1 MGKKSLNTM
10 QNNNI
15 STVPTNELVEGIAQS
30 NTKAE
35 PQQPQNKESKNPF
48 LPIIL
53 ESQKKLREA
62 KAQTVIFSPPIV
74 SHLEKQVIYPNTIN
88 VIQGQAGVHKSR
100 VAELICSTLL
110 KRADCPNVLA
120 GFEAFTGKEFTVCIV
135 DTERNLN
142 EQLPYA
148 LQSIQTKAGFR
159 IEEHPDGFDYISL
172 MNVPRNE
179 RFEALRE
186 YLDHVRTK
194 FQNHIFIVLDVLTD
208 CCQDF
213 NRTDSSMALIDHLNM
228 AINQFDV
235 TFLCII
241 HENPGHAKARGHL
254 GTELTNKA
262 SSVMQVG
269 YETDAAG
276 KDTNLIRVKFL
287 KCRNTKRHEP
297 FYLKYCDTFK
307 GLVLADEGEVSR
319 LSEQRKAKAMPTEV
333 ADKIEQYLLDEPMQ
347 SKELVELLMKD
358 FEASQRTIE
367 ERVKEIISAD
377 TGFHNSAG
385 KPCRLVKEQDGRKVF
400 YFLKPND

>member
-1 MGKKSLNTM
+1 MT

-15 STVPTNELVEGIAQS
+15 SAIPTNELVDGIAHS
-30 NTKAE
+30 NIKPE
-35 PQQPQNKESKNPF
+35 PQPTPNKESKKPY
-48 LPIIL
+48 LPTIL
-53 ESQKKLREA
+53 ETQKKLREA
-62 KAQTVIFSPPIV
+62 KARPVIFSPPIV
-74 SHLEKQVIYPNTIN
+74 SHLGKQVIYPNTIN

-110 KRADCPNVLA
+110 KRPDCPNELA
-120 GFEAFTGKEFTVCIV
+120 GFEATSEKSFTVCIV
-135 DTERNLN
+135 DTERNTT

-148 LQSIQTKAGFR
+148 LQSIQTKAGYN
-159 IEEHPDGFDYISL
+159 IEEHPDVFDYISL
-172 MNVPRNE
+172 MNVPRKE

-194 FQNHIFIVLDVLTD
+194 FETHIFIVLDVLTD

-213 NRTDSSMALIDHLNM
+213 NRTDDSMELIDHLNM

-235 TFLCII
+235 TFLCVI
-241 HENPGHAKARGHL
+241 HENPGHSKARGHL

-262 SSVMQVG
+262 SSVIQVG
-269 YETDAAG
+269 YEQDASG

-307 GLVLADEGEVSR
+307 GLVLADEEEISMM
-319 LSEQRKAKAMPTEV
+319 SEQRKAKAMPVEV
-333 ADKIEQYLLDEPMQ
+333 ADKIEKYLLDEPM
-347 SKELVELLMKD
+347 KGAELIELLQKD
-358 FEASQRTIE
+358 FDARQRTIE
-367 ERVKEIISAD
+367 ERLKDIIKAN

-385 KPCRLVKEQDGRKVF
+385 KPCRLVKEKPGRFVI
-400 YFLKPND
+400 YSLKPIE

>member
-1 MGKKSLNTM
+1 M

-15 STVPTNELVEGIAQS
+15 SAIPTNELVNGIAQS
-30 NTKAE
+30 NIKPE
-35 PQQPQNKESKNPF
+35 LMPGQGKDSRKPY
-48 LPIIL
+48 LPAIL
-53 ESQKKLREA
+53 EIQKKLREA
-62 KAQTVIFSPPIV
+62 KARPVIFSPPIV
-74 SHLEKQVIYPNTIN
+74 AHLGKQVIYPNTIN

-110 KRADCPNVLA
+110 KRTDCPNELA
-120 GFEAFTGKEFTVCIV
+120 GFEASAQKDFTVCLV
-135 DTERNLN
+135 DTERNIN

-148 LQSIQTKAGFR
+148 LQSIQTKAGFG
-159 IEEHPDGFDYISL
+159 IDEHPAGFDYISL
-172 MNVPRNE
+172 LNVPRKE

-194 FQNHIFIVLDVLTD
+194 FQTHIFIVLDVLTD

-213 NRTDSSMALIDHLNM
+213 NRTDDSMELIDHLNT

-235 TFLCII
+235 TFLTVI

-269 YETDAAG
+269 YEQDASG
-276 KDTNLIRVKFL
+276 KDTDLIRVKFL

-307 GLVLADEGEVSR
+307 GLVLADEVEVSK

-333 ADKIEQYLLDEPMQ
+333 ADKVEQYLLDEPMK
-347 SKELVELLMKD
+347 SGELIELLMKD
-358 FEASQRTIE
+358 FDAGKRTIE
-367 ERVKEIISAD
+367 ERLKEIIEGD
-377 TGFHNSAG
+377 TGFHNSTG
-385 KPCRLVKEQDGRKVF
+385 NPCRLVKGQEGRKVF
-400 YFLKPND
+400 YFLKPLE